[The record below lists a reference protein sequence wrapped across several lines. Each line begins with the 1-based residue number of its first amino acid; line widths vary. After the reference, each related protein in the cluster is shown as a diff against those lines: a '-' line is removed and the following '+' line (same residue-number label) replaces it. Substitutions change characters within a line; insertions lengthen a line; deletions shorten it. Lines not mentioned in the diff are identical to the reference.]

1 MVTPIAHISRIGKG
15 IYQMAKIKCPKCKS
29 EVDTVSPDI
38 EIEKDRLDL
47 IISCPNCNQTFV
59 TFGQDKK
66 DEIAHETLLKE
77 LHNVDQLVETH
88 SQIVLAILAA
98 LIAFVSS
105 QFANGP
111 LLGCSYP
118 FSCFWCWCTGIDKL
132 ERSTEGRLRITRE
145 KLGVGIE
152 LRRAQPAGREF
163 PTCTLSVCATGS

>member
-1 MVTPIAHISRIGKG
+1 
-15 IYQMAKIKCPKCKS
+15 MAKIKCPKCKS

-111 LLGCSYP
+111 LVYFISVFGILISLEWLLKVIRHRMM
-118 FSCFWCWCTGIDKL
+118 FRKSHDKLTDLQDRLGIDA
-132 ERSTEGRLRITRE
+132 LRPLTKPYR
-145 KLGVGIE
+145 
-152 LRRAQPAGREF
+152 
-163 PTCTLSVCATGS
+163 